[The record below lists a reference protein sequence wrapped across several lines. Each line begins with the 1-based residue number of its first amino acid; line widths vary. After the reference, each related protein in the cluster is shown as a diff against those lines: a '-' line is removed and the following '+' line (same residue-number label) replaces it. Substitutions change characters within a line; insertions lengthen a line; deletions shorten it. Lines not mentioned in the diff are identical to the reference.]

1 MAYKSNFLSRLFTP
15 IEAPESF
22 VQQHLKGY
30 GCVSTLL
37 INVVTRSNQGE
48 ITDCLDKLY
57 DLVALTTAPHSK
69 RFYLEKIETLRGEL
83 TGIVGRNALY
93 KRLEV
98 EKIPF
103 YIHFD
108 SVSVCF
114 IANHDFFSGYT
125 GLLFSKYANCLLKN
139 DQEKSDAY
147 CSSIKHIYKGNEQ
160 YSNFHRVIGLAKA
173 VFIGSCLRMF
183 NRKENRPNPFLLDE
197 KGCIKGD
204 LDDIVLVSATVES
217 SEISFENVLKSFI
230 DNFVGTFERQRA
242 NILITQ
248 EFIHNI
254 PGQGERLA
262 GVGNTA
268 SGFYFSLNGLNK
280 LSRYE
285 IYLLKRHHIAYYVM
299 VLFNMLKIEKQVTSS
314 VSEDFTFSYLPAREV
329 DCIATYSIT
338 RDALVFVIS
347 KASDGYHIE
356 VSVNEA
362 IFSLDK
368 VVLFLKTFSKEVELS
383 DI

>member
-1 MAYKSNFLSRLFTP
+1 MADKSNFLSRLFTP

-30 GCVSTLL
+30 GSVSTLL
-37 INVVTRSNQGE
+37 INVVTRSDQRE

-57 DLVALTTAPHSK
+57 DLVALTTAPHPK
-69 RFYLEKIETLRGEL
+69 RFYLEKIEALREEL
-83 TGIVGRNALY
+83 TGVVGRKALY

-108 SVSVCF
+108 STSVCF

-125 GLLFSKYANCLLKN
+125 GLLFSKYANCLLKK
-139 DQEKSDAY
+139 DQERSDAY
-147 CSSIKHIYKGNEQ
+147 CSSIVHIYKGNGQ
-160 YSNFHRVIGLAKA
+160 YSNFHRVIGLAQA
-173 VFIGSCLRMF
+173 IFIGLSLRMF
-183 NRKENRPNPFLLDE
+183 NRKESKPNPFLLEE

-204 LDDIVLVSATVES
+204 LDDIVLVSAKVES

-230 DNFVGTFERQRA
+230 DNFVSTFERQRA

-254 PGQGERLA
+254 PDQGERLA

-268 SGFYFSLNGLNK
+268 SGFYFSLNK
-280 LSRYE
+280 LSRYQ
-285 IYLLKRHHIAYYVM
+285 IYLLKRYHIAYYAM
-299 VLFNMLKIEKQVTSS
+299 VLLNMLKVEKQVTSS
-314 VSEDFTFSYLPAREV
+314 INEDFTFSYLPAREV

-356 VSVNEA
+356 VAVNEA

-368 VVLFLKTFSKEVELS
+368 VVLFLKSFSSEIELS